1 MQNPSVPPKTM
12 IRFPMDGRFT
22 VLTMGHIS
30 YDAPWKHFSRCADE
44 YILYLVESG
53 DLYIEEAGVRYHLEP
68 NTALLLEPGKPHF
81 GYQAA
86 RISYYYIHF
95 TCTSELSAHEFTP
108 QLRQQ
113 IVQLRAD
120 LLQSEWEY
128 QWKPAPFDFEDL
140 YFPKMTALGGSY
152 DYFHAMAESNRFF
165 FEGLEGRRS
174 LVSLRLQE
182 ILIMMSREYAAQ
194 CINPNAAKVSVLV
207 RDIRQFLHE
216 HYPSNITSQT
226 ISERFYVNYDYANR
240 LFRRYA
246 GQSIHDYLS
255 GIRIHR
261 AKELLR
267 SGAKVSMV
275 AEAVGIGDPAYFSRL
290 FKKITGEPPK
300 EYVKRHQEDQGK

>member
-1 MQNPSVPPKTM
+1 MQNPSVPPKAL
-12 IRFPMDGRFT
+12 IRFPMDGRFS

-30 YDAPWKHFSRCADE
+30 YDAPWKHFPRCTDE

-68 NTALLLEPGKPHF
+68 NTALLLEPGKLHL

-86 RISYYYIHF
+86 CISYYYIHF
-95 TCTSELSAHEFTP
+95 TCTSELTAQDFTP
-108 QLRQQ
+108 LLRQQ

-120 LLQSEWEY
+120 LLRSVWQY
-128 QWKPAPFDFEDL
+128 QWTPAPYDYEDL
-140 YFPKMTALGGSY
+140 YFPKMAALGGSF
-152 DYFHAMAESNRFF
+152 DYFHAMEEGNRLF

-182 ILIMMSREYAAQ
+182 ILTMMSREFAAQ
-194 CINPNAAKVSVLV
+194 CSHPNAAKASVLV

-216 HYPSNITSQT
+216 HYPANITSQT

-240 LFRRYA
+240 LFKRYV
-246 GQSIHDYLS
+246 GQSIRNYLNIIRIYHAKQLLLS
-255 GIRIHR
+255 GARI
-261 AKELLR
+261 
-267 SGAKVSMV
+267 SMV

-300 EYVKRHQEDQGK
+300 EYVKRHQEDQEK

>member
-1 MQNPSVPPKTM
+1 MKTQSVTPETL
-12 IRFPMDGRFT
+12 IRFPMNGQFS

-30 YDAPWKHFSRCADE
+30 YDAPWKHFLRCADE

-68 NTALLLEPGKPHF
+68 NTALLLEQGKLHF

-86 RISYYYIHF
+86 CVSYYYIHF
-95 TCTSELSAHEFTP
+95 TCTSELSAQEFTP

-120 LLQSEWEY
+120 LLQSEWQY
-128 QWKPAPFDFEDL
+128 QWAPAPYDYEDL
-140 YFPKMTALGGSY
+140 YFPKKAALGGSF
-152 DYFHAMAESNRFF
+152 DYFYTMAECNRLF

-174 LVSLRLQE
+174 LVSLHLQE
-182 ILIMMSREYAAQ
+182 ILTMMSREFAAQ
-194 CINPNAAKVSVLV
+194 CSNPNAAKVSVLV

-216 HYPSNITSQT
+216 HYPANITSQT

-240 LFRRYA
+240 LFKRYV
-246 GQSIHDYLS
+246 GQSIHDYLNTV
-255 GIRIHR
+255 RILR
-261 AKELLR
+261 AKQLLV
-267 SGAKVSMV
+267 SGAKISMV

-300 EYVKRHQEDQGK
+300 EYVKRHQEDQEK